1 VLALIFEKTGITPHG
16 QRPPGLIWVS
26 ITIIALL
33 FLTMNLACVKGLG
46 RVTSA
51 EAVDSIFKPV
61 TVIVIAAALGLMS
74 PFSSDFSAYFPY
86 VVANIVSAVALYVFF
101 IKITNGDN
109 SAYRNQKVEL
119 HGLFELKQAAAL
131 TLSGLVTFAYFQLGI
146 LIVATKLGS
155 ADAASFNMA
164 CNFVRVVIFVALIA
178 AGQAQ
183 PLLAVQYRNRDLM
196 AVRNTIRTCLVVSVS
211 SAVLGTV
218 FLMIFGRYFLRSVSP
233 QFGIAYT
240 ALVIMS
246 IAHIFNSAII
256 VLTSALNM
264 GGLQNIVLKGQIA
277 GIVPGAPLMLLLAGR
292 LGMTGVALALLFALL
307 INFSVLMTA
316 SITVFGR
323 RGL

>member
-1 VLALIFEKTGITPHG
+1 
-16 QRPPGLIWVS
+16 
-26 ITIIALL
+26 
-33 FLTMNLACVKGLG
+33 
-46 RVTSA
+46 
-51 EAVDSIFKPV
+51 
-61 TVIVIAAALGLMS
+61 
-74 PFSSDFSAYFPY
+74 
-86 VVANIVSAVALYVFF
+86 
-101 IKITNGDN
+101 
-109 SAYRNQKVEL
+109 
-119 HGLFELKQAAAL
+119 
-131 TLSGLVTFAYFQLGI
+131 
-146 LIVATKLGS
+146 
-155 ADAASFNMA
+155 
-164 CNFVRVVIFVALIA
+164 
-178 AGQAQ
+178 
-183 PLLAVQYRNRDLM
+183 M